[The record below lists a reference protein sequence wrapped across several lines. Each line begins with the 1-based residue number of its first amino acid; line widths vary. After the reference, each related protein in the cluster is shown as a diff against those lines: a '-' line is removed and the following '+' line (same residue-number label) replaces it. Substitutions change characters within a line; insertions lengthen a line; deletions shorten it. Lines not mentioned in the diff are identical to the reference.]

1 MTLRASKPA
10 FNVREKL
17 TELERPIGIKGNEV
31 LRTETVKDAF
41 DVLGCGRKNFII
53 NGAMEIWQRGT
64 SFSDIS
70 NGDYTADRFFNQKT
84 ATTNVERVS
93 ITDTEMLKYG
103 FRYAMRQTAVA
114 ASQIKPLQIIEKH
127 PLFVAGNK
135 FTFSFWARSN
145 SPISYT
151 FQHYDGSSVFNSKT
165 VYIETEWKRYV
176 IPLTLT
182 TTPSSYLRIH
192 LTNSRNAGDWLET
205 TGWQYEQGSVATP
218 FEHRFHGEELALCQR
233 YYQVWKASDPDFNG
247 HEASTNSHGSG
258 GNAYSTLLGN
268 GSVHDAD
275 DCNISTSLPVEM
287 RDAPTTTLTD
297 ARVISGSAIYDNATI
312 IQINNSSR
320 KRFSAFI
327 DNEGGMTS
335 KDPVSLVLKGS
346 NALLALDAEL

>member
-1 MTLRASKPA
+1 
-10 FNVREKL
+10 
-17 TELERPIGIKGNEV
+17 
-31 LRTETVKDAF
+31 
-41 DVLGCGRKNFII
+41 
-53 NGAMEIWQRGT
+53 MEIWQRGT
-64 SFSDIS
+64 SFSDIG
-70 NGDYTADRFFNQKT
+70 NGDYTADRFFNQKNG
-84 ATTNVERVS
+84 TTNVERVS

-192 LTNSRNAGDWLET
+192 LTDTRNAGDWLET

-218 FEHRFHGEELALCQR
+218 FEHRSYGEELALCQR
-233 YYQVWKASDPDFNG
+233 YYEKFSADD
-247 HEASTNSHGSG
+247 
-258 GNAYSTLLGN
+258 GN
-268 GSVHDAD
+268 GGYATFCGGGKSSNTV
-275 DCNISTSLPVEM
+275 IVLEPVFRVPKRTCWSNNDLGGSIRFGGVAGVYGITM
-287 RDAPTTTLTD
+287 NSIQNAQLGIHGGYIVL
-297 ARVISGSAIYDNATI
+297 VIS
-312 IQINNSSR
+312 
-320 KRFSAFI
+320 
-327 DNEGGMTS
+327 
-335 KDPVSLVLKGS
+335 S
-346 NALLALDAEL
+346 NTNPANGNDGYGT

>member
-31 LRTETVKDAF
+31 LRTETVEDAF

-64 SFSDIS
+64 SFSDIG
-70 NGDYTADRFFNQKT
+70 NGNYTADRFFNQKT
-84 ATTNVERVS
+84 GTTNVERVS
-93 ITDTEMLKYG
+93 ITDTEMLEYG

-145 SPISYT
+145 SPADYQ
-151 FQHYDGSSVFNSKT
+151 FLHYDGSSTFNSKT
-165 VYIETEWKRYV
+165 VNIETEWKRYV

-192 LTNSRNAGDWLET
+192 LSDTRNAGDWLET

-218 FEHRFHGEELALCQR
+218 FEHRFHGEELDLCHR
-233 YYQVWKASDPDFNG
+233 YFWQPVTSQFAATSAATWGAMGISYSANTYYIPVQFPTAMRIPPSV
-247 HEASTNSHGSG
+247 G
-258 GNAYSTLLGN
+258 GDGDWRARRNNINNFTPTFGIHGN
-268 GSVHDAD
+268 GNVNGCILALGGGSIGAAEPFWFEAH
-275 DCNISTSLPVEM
+275 S
-287 RDAPTTTLTD
+287 TD
-297 ARVISGSAIYDNATI
+297 ANLFFNA
-312 IQINNSSR
+312 
-320 KRFSAFI
+320 
-327 DNEGGMTS
+327 EY
-335 KDPVSLVLKGS
+335 
-346 NALLALDAEL
+346 